1 MTMEKKIAAINNYN
15 EFVGSCIRYE
25 ENGGNFY
32 RINDIETGDDFDRVS
47 EKHIKEAYEEAL
59 ENLDKLYESFLGI
72 EK

>member
-1 MTMEKKIAAINNYN
+1 MTTEKKIAAINNYN

-32 RINDIETGDDFDRVS
+32 RINDIETYDFDRVS

>member
-1 MTMEKKIAAINNYN
+1 MTTEKKIAAINNYN

-32 RINDIETGDDFDRVS
+32 RIDDDGYDEVS

-59 ENLDKLYESFLGI
+59 ENLDRLYESFLGI